1 MKNRYAAWLLA
12 AAFLILAV
20 LIVLWLLSDNR
31 VKMHTLPPEYS
42 VQAR

>member
-20 LIVLWLLSDNR
+20 LIVFWLFSDNR
-31 VKMHTLPPEYS
+31 VQMHTLPPEYS